1 MSIRS
6 IALSL
11 LLVFCLGLVVPAA
24 RAQGANAGA
33 PLILVLGD
41 SISAAYG
48 LDAGQGWVR
57 LLEQKLKTLGAPHRV
72 VNASVTGET
81 TAGGLARLPGLLER
95 HKPSVVLVE
104 LGGND
109 GLRALPVKAMR
120 ANLERIVELT
130 RSAGAE
136 PALFEM
142 RIPDNYGASY
152 TQAFARA
159 FSEIARDRKVP
170 MVPIERMHFVTDPS
184 SFQDDGIHPGPSA
197 QPQILDAVWPT
208 LAPLLKR

>member
-6 IALSL
+6 IALI
-11 LLVFCLGLVVPAA
+11 LLVFCLGVVAPLA
-24 RAQGANAGA
+24 RAQGANAA
-33 PLILVLGD
+33 SPLILVLGD

-57 LLEQKLKTLGAPHRV
+57 LLEQKLKAQGAPHRV

-95 HKPSVVLVE
+95 HRPSVVLVE

-120 ANLERIVELT
+120 ANLERIIELT
-130 RSAGAE
+130 RTAGAH
-136 PALFEM
+136 PAMFEM
-142 RIPDNYGASY
+142 RIPDNYGPTYSES
-152 TQAFARA
+152 FADVFTA
-159 FSEIARDRKVP
+159 ISRDRNVP
-170 MVPIERMHFVTDPS
+170 MVPIERMRFVTDPGA
-184 SFQDDGIHPGPSA
+184 FQEDGIHPGPAA
-197 QPQILDAVWPT
+197 QAQILEAVWPT
-208 LAPLLKR
+208 LLPLLRP

>member
-6 IALSL
+6 FALI
-11 LLVFCLGLVVPAA
+11 LLVFCLGLVTSTA
-24 RAQGANAGA
+24 RAQGTAAA

-57 LLEQKLKTLGAPHRV
+57 LLEQKLKSHGAPHRV

-120 ANLERIVELT
+120 GNLERIVELT
-130 RSAGAE
+130 RGAGAE

-142 RIPDNYGASY
+142 RIPDNYGPAY
-152 TQAFARA
+152 TDAFARVFA
-159 FSEIARDRKVP
+159 EISRDRKVP
-170 MVPIERMHFVTDPS
+170 MVPIERMRFVADPS
-184 SFQDDGIHPGPSA
+184 TFQEDGIHPGPAA

-208 LAPLLKR
+208 LAPLLHR